1 MKIKNGY
8 YFYALKTKLYF
19 MKKFI
24 PIAVIAVLGTL
35 SIVSC
40 KKSSSDP
47 VGNYTCFCTYTSSGN
62 TDTASL
68 PINNQKK
75 STAQSACNTE
85 QTQLNTN
92 SNGMFTNVTCTLK

>member
-1 MKIKNGY
+1 
-8 YFYALKTKLYF
+8 

-47 VGNYTCFCTYTSSGN
+47 TGNYTCFCTYTAN
-62 TDTASL
+62 NTTDTVSL

-75 STAQSACNTE
+75 STAQSACTTE
-85 QTQLNTN
+85 QTQLNSN
-92 SNGMFTNVTCTLK
+92 SGGMFSNVSCTLK